1 VAHDVTLLSSD
12 APAPLERYLFE
23 YPLTGLR
30 RARAFIDCVVAPQAK
45 RVVRAFNG
53 SMYPIRNDPEHD
65 KDRSKHPCDQSQI
78 SSSENNA
85 LANEIVIEHRRPSD
99 HLFVRLPVCP
109 HGNSDYS
116 KACDDREHDVCP
128 PFRERMNLRAPL

>member
-1 VAHDVTLLSSD
+1 
-12 APAPLERYLFE
+12 
-23 YPLTGLR
+23 
-30 RARAFIDCVVAPQAK
+30 
-45 RVVRAFNG
+45 
-53 SMYPIRNDPEHD
+53 MYPIRNDPEHD

-109 HGNSDYS
+109 HGNSDYG
-116 KACDDREHDVCP
+116 KACDDREHESAL
-128 PFRERMNLRAPL
+128 PFTSGMNLRALL